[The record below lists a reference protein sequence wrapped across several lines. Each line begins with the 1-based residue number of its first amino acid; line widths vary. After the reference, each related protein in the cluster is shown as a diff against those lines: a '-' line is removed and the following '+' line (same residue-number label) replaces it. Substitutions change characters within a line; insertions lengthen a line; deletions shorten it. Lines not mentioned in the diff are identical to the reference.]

1 MSVTYHCI
9 TLSQYLITT
18 GNRGVSSICG
28 SFVAKDIDKKHSS
41 LQAGD

>member
-9 TLSQYLITT
+9 TLSQYVITT
-18 GNRGVSSICG
+18 GNRRASSICG
-28 SFVAKDIDKKHSS
+28 SFVAKDIDKKQFS